1 MFVSSSRYNNDISA
15 LRDESQGLLVML
27 DALKSTMTYAI
38 YSNNGQC
45 THAFQASLKS
55 QKSASFIDKTFCLA
69 YLT

>member
-1 MFVSSSRYNNDISA
+1 
-15 LRDESQGLLVML
+15 ML
-27 DALKSTMTYAI
+27 DALKSTMAYAI